1 MENIKK
7 AKSSASHHK
16 HQFHDKNFV
25 LRKFQEWILRLIV
38 YIKNVFF
45 FFFSFLNS
53 LLLFFFYFSYGFLPR
68 WKSGMWQVVVRLQ
81 LREGWSC

>member
-38 YIKNVFF
+38 YIKNG
-45 FFFSFLNS
+45 FFFSF
-53 LLLFFFYFSYGFLPR
+53 F
-68 WKSGMWQVVVRLQ
+68 
-81 LREGWSC
+81 

>member
-45 FFFSFLNS
+45 FFLFFKLSPP
-53 LLLFFFYFSYGFLPR
+53 LLFFFLWLSPSMEKWDVAGGGTTPA
-68 WKSGMWQVVVRLQ
+68 
-81 LREGWSC
+81 